1 MIIHI
6 YAKISRKSWYN
17 ADMKKTVTKNRCS
30 WCVGKPLYEQYHD
43 TEWGVPVYDDKVLFE
58 FLVLESAQAGLSW
71 WIILQKREGY
81 RKLFAGFDYKKIAKF
96 TDAKIDT
103 ISMNPAIIRH
113 RGKVAATVENAKRF
127 MAIQKEFG
135 SFSNYL
141 WKFVGGKPINSN
153 YATLKQIQSTTSV
166 SDTIAKD
173 LKKRGFKF
181 MGPTIVYAYMQA
193 CGLVNDHIID
203 CFRHKQVLKKNKK

>member
-1 MIIHI
+1 
-6 YAKISRKSWYN
+6 
-17 ADMKKTVTKNRCS
+17 
-30 WCVGKPLYEQYHD
+30 
-43 TEWGVPVYDDKVLFE
+43 
-58 FLVLESAQAGLSW
+58 
-71 WIILQKREGY
+71 
-81 RKLFAGFDYKKIAKF
+81 
-96 TDAKIDT
+96 
-103 ISMNPAIIRH
+103 MNPAIIRH